1 MNPRNVDIE
10 KLDEKELLKVQ
21 ELISK
26 KISVILNKADKDA
39 NKILAK
45 YGLKAQL
52 IFELS
57 KKDEHGRDQ

>member
-1 MNPRNVDIE
+1 MNPKSIDIE

-57 KKDEHGRDQ
+57 KKDEHGRD